1 MASQL
6 KLFETKAI
14 AEFDGGKIA
23 NDLNAKLKQAI
34 ADCMAR
40 PQEKRIRKV
49 VLQIELKPVTD
60 STGDA
65 DRCKVSFQCTARLP
79 TSESQDYTLQMRRNG
94 SLVYCEDE
102 LADGDA

>member
-60 STGDA
+60 ST
-65 DRCKVSFQCTARLP
+65 
-79 TSESQDYTLQMRRNG
+79 SESQDYTLQMRKNG